1 MRELPLSGGIL
12 ARLAGHF
19 GLQSGYSGAIIP
31 TQTLLSHPGAAMMIR
46 CPKCGNQIDGPF
58 CKWCGA
64 AAPTGSTDDAPVKRN
79 IFAWFR
85 GLVRTPQGMD
95 HWWADS
101 SLPLVHLHPFHRSLS
116 THRPPSPKTLAPITQ
131 NRPKKLTPRKAPSA
145 PNAVPIDNA
154 SPKAPPGITD
164 KVLSIDAPTLIA
176 AYQTDEKA
184 ASARYGNKKLEV
196 TGVVSG
202 SYKAGPG
209 FFGLADAALITLGEP
224 HPVTLDET
232 LQIPGISAYS
242 EDSSLFGQPNTIAIA
257 DRLRVGETV
266 TVVCTARD
274 PMPVSEKPV
283 GILVSSEYRVILR
296 DCTLQAP
303 PKAAPEPNENPNPG
317 AIPQAGDQNDPV
329 DAYRPCVEATQHLR
343 VPEQID
349 LDLPSNFGPPEEP
362 PPQFTFLFSES
373 GVDVY
378 AVRTNL
384 FGPAG
389 YDRLAILVFQD
400 EKVRRETLRSYIT
413 SGLVKWAYSDTG
425 GQDWKPIV
433 NFKYVT
439 LDFRWSQLTTGW
451 EPWVWTAILYAP
463 LACNSVSE
471 PAGARPSSMIGV
483 HISGSPSDL
492 PHDSLRYRAAQ
503 ALRKFQME
511 EGSK

>member
-1 MRELPLSGGIL
+1 
-12 ARLAGHF
+12 
-19 GLQSGYSGAIIP
+19 
-31 TQTLLSHPGAAMMIR
+31 MIR

-85 GLVRTPQGMD
+85 GLD
-95 HWWADS
+95 A
-101 SLPLVHLHPFHRSLS
+101 
-116 THRPPSPKTLAPITQ
+116 
-131 NRPKKLTPRKAPSA
+131 PRKTWIIGGLILVFLLFIFILFMIPEHTPPTVTENTPPDNPKPAKEVNAEETPSA

-224 HPVTLDET
+224 HPITLDET

-283 GILVSSEYRVILR
+283 GILVSSQYRVILR

-362 PPQFTFLFSES
+362 PPNSRFYFPSPESMSTRFGRTCSARRVTIGWRFSYFRMKKS
-373 GVDVY
+373 GAKHYDPTSLPALLSGHTPTPAARIGSQSSTSSTSRWISV
-378 AVRTNL
+378 
-384 FGPAG
+384 GPNSQLDG
-389 YDRLAILVFQD
+389 
-400 EKVRRETLRSYIT
+400 SPG
-413 SGLVKWAYSDTG
+413 SGLPYFTRRS
-425 GQDWKPIV
+425 
-433 NFKYVT
+433 
-439 LDFRWSQLTTGW
+439 
-451 EPWVWTAILYAP
+451 
-463 LACNSVSE
+463 
-471 PAGARPSSMIGV
+471 PATRCRS
-483 HISGSPSDL
+483 L
-492 PHDSLRYRAAQ
+492 PGPDPPA
-503 ALRKFQME
+503 
-511 EGSK
+511 